1 MDVKWILIGSHEDV
15 QWISS
20 NCQVDVEWMSSGC
33 RVDVKWMLSGCQVDV
48 ELMSSGCQVDVKWI
62 AIQFSRFCNLD
73 LIQWISIGLSLAQSK
88 HSGSLKN
95 YSWKKKCLKSRPV
108 IGWEPGIE
116 DSYWSR
122 ASSENFQRGYPYNRE
137 SVPINE
143 FWADSFRW
151 RMSYLHRAKW
161 SSSGFSVH
169 VKWMSSG
176 K

>member
-1 MDVKWILIGSHEDV
+1 MLRGFKWISTGF
-15 QWISS
+15 
-20 NCQVDVEWMSSGC
+20 QVDF
-33 RVDVKWMLSGCQVDV
+33 
-48 ELMSSGCQVDVKWI
+48 ELMSSGCQLDVKWMSI
-62 AIQFSRFCNLD
+62 GLMKLRNRGGASGACLTRFCKLD

-88 HSGSLKN
+88 QSGSLKN
-95 YSWKKKCLKSRPV
+95 YSLKKKCLKSRPV

-122 ASSENFQRGYPYNRE
+122 ASSENFQRGYTYDRE

-143 FWADSFRW
+143 FWADSFRL

-161 SSSGFSVH
+161 LSSGFSVH